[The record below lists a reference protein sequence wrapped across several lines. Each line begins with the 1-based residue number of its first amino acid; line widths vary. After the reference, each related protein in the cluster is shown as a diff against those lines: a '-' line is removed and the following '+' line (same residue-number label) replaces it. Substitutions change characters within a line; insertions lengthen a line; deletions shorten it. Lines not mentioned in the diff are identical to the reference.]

1 MPPGKA
7 GIKGIFTLICEKLPS
22 FSEKVGSRMV
32 SLMDININRSDK
44 TDSEVGDEAF
54 CLPVAEASQPAEL
67 ASDTPGPDFRGG
79 DERRLQVRAHNH
91 WLSLVSGSELP
102 AVEDLQLELLG
113 DMTAHGVLLDLTLG
127 TASPAIIFLGERLAQ
142 ECGDGVEL
150 FSLGDVPS
158 RSLLSQLTDHCLEVA
173 ANRAPV
179 GFDVGFADRGGRPI
193 LARGI
198 LLPFSSNGKV
208 ADFIFGVISWKED
221 TAPANPAHDR
231 VEPVQPAPAPAI
243 APTPTPANL
252 GALLAQARKSALVVR
267 SGEER
272 SRGAYYDAISAAY
285 DFALATADDPRSFA
299 GLLQAAGLTVRPQA
313 PLAPVARLVFGPDYN
328 KTRIAEITAAVVFG
342 HRQGLEQGG
351 LGALLRT
358 TTGGLKALVAKER
371 QFRRTASSGISGRR
385 RDFCPEIAAKLRKLQ
400 KTLPINR
407 LGSGEFALFVARRDF
422 AGGVAL
428 IGDLSDN
435 TPLLEAAARRL
446 LAQ

>member
-44 TDSEVGDEAF
+44 PDSEVGDEAF

-221 TAPANPAHDR
+221 TTPAITPHDQ
-231 VEPVQPAPAPAI
+231 VEPVQPAPAPT
-243 APTPTPANL
+243 PTPTPANL
-252 GALLAQARKSALVVR
+252 AALLAQARKSALVVR

-285 DFALATADDPRSFA
+285 DFALAAANDPCNFA
-299 GLLQAAGLTVRPQA
+299 RLLQAAALTVRPQA

-342 HRQGLEQGG
+342 HRQGLERGG

-371 QFRRTASSGISGRR
+371 QFRRSARSGISGRR
-385 RDFCPEIAAKLRKLQ
+385 PELSPAIAAKLRKLH
-400 KTLPINR
+400 KNLPINR

>member
-1 MPPGKA
+1 
-7 GIKGIFTLICEKLPS
+7 
-22 FSEKVGSRMV
+22 MV
-32 SLMDININRSDK
+32 SLMDIHINRSDK
-44 TDSEVGDEAF
+44 PDSEVGDEAF
-54 CLPVAEASQPAEL
+54 CLPVAEASQPAGL
-67 ASDTPGPDFRGG
+67 VSDSPGPDFRGG

-113 DMTAHGVLLDLTLG
+113 DMTLHGVLLDLTLG
-127 TASPAIIFLGERLAQ
+127 TASPAIIFLGERLAE

-150 FSLGDVPS
+150 FSIGDVPS

-179 GFDVGFADRGGRPI
+179 GFDVGFSDRGGRPI

-221 TAPANPAHDR
+221 TAPAITPHDQ
-231 VEPVQPAPAPAI
+231 VELVQPAPAI
-243 APTPTPANL
+243 APTPANL
-252 GALLAQARKSALVVR
+252 AALLAQARKSAFIVR

-285 DFALATADDPRSFA
+285 DFALAAAVDPLSFA
-299 GLLQAAGLTVRPQA
+299 RLLQAAGLTVRPQA

-342 HRQGLEQGG
+342 HRQGLERGG

-371 QFRRTASSGISGRR
+371 QFRRIASSGISGRR
-385 RDFCPEIAAKLRKLQ
+385 HDFCPVIAAKLRKLQ
-400 KTLPINR
+400 KALPISR

>member
-1 MPPGKA
+1 
-7 GIKGIFTLICEKLPS
+7 
-22 FSEKVGSRMV
+22 MV
-32 SLMDININRSDK
+32 SLMDIHINRSDK

-67 ASDTPGPDFRGG
+67 VSDSPGPDFRGG

-179 GFDVGFADRGGRPI
+179 GFDVGFSDRGGRPI

-221 TAPANPAHDR
+221 TTPAIPAHDR
-231 VEPVQPAPAPAI
+231 VELVQPAPAPAI

-252 GALLAQARKSALVVR
+252 AALLAQARKSALVVR

-342 HRQGLEQGG
+342 HRQGLERGG
-351 LGALLRT
+351 LSALLRT